1 MEGWELLG
9 LYLMAAVARRG
20 EEDLCEQNL
29 NEGNFL
35 DLYTLSYNLISP
47 SLMSLLE
54 SSLICHFAK
63 INMSLS
69 SGKLFEVL

>member
-20 EEDLCEQNL
+20 EDLCEQNL